1 MASCPAG
8 YVLVSSSAGLWSWQ
22 GLGQGAVQVVVAGGD
37 DIAQLVGKISH
48 VAVGV
53 KRQVYGGQDGVAVV
67 VGAGLALLGF
77 DQAQPGVVVILL
89 DLVAGADDADLV
101 VGVVVVDAAQGAGS
115 EAVGWVTQ
123 VGQAAA

>member
-37 DIAQLVGKISH
+37 DIAQLVGKISD

-67 VGAGLALLGF
+67 VGAGLSLLGF

-101 VGVVVVDAAQGAGS
+101 AGVVVVDAGQGAGI
-115 EAVGWVTQ
+115 
-123 VGQAAA
+123 